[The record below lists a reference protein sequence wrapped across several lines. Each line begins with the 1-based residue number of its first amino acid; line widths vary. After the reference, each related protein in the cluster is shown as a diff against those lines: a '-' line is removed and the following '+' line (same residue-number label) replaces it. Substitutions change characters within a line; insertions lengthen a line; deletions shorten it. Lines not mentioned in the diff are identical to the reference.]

1 VDNPPM
7 APARTVGPYGTLDNV
22 RFPKPNDV
30 DTKLFKLKEPPSA
43 AGPVTF
49 PTFGFSLSARGPWR
63 PMM

>member
-30 DTKLFKLKEPPSA
+30 DTKLFKLKEPPSVCA
-43 AGPVTF
+43 KKCGAISVIQAGQ
-49 PTFGFSLSARGPWR
+49 SQS
-63 PMM
+63 